1 MAKTYGVNIDIN
13 TNSKETQ
20 KEFDRLRKSIAEA
33 TDEVNDLSKQFGE
46 NSKEADAAR
55 KSLSEL
61 TLAYDGMTKEATDL
75 GATFEDVYGEMK
87 PLTGQMG
94 EMEDRLYQMA
104 LAGDT
109 SSQAY
114 KDLLAEVGNYRRV
127 QIETDLAVDGA
138 AETLTGKL
146 GKGLEGVTSGF
157 AATQGAMA
165 LFGSENEAL
174 EKTLLK
180 VQSALAIQQGV
191 KGLRTSYRELG
202 GATGIATSLQ
212 SAFNKVLKANP
223 ITLLVTGITAV
234 IAALATFTDVL
245 DPVIQGLK
253 DFGDLIGL
261 TNFAEEEQAAERERR
276 HQEEL
281 QRIAREKQARED
293 AFNARQSQYNR
304 EIALAE
310 ALGKSTRE
318 LREQQ
323 LQDSKKFNKEEGD
336 LLQEKINNARKL
348 LKSLQDDD
356 ALSTFL
362 REENQKTLDEL
373 LSTQREYYEASK
385 DADNDLKIFKINNRK
400 EDAENE
406 KSDQAE
412 RLANYKTYL
421 QNRINAARKIEDQE
435 NQLLEEGIEKE
446 LEINRD
452 KFRREREDIER
463 NENLIKDERLKR
475 LDLNRKLEAKAEQK
489 IRDKF
494 AKQKQAEDERRE
506 KESFEALKAIKVTS
520 GQETLNL
527 LNEQLQAEN
536 AAVIAADKERQ
547 RIEQEAAERRKRNI
561 EFSIESTKQGLDVI
575 LSLTEIF
582 GKKNEKAARTA
593 FKIQKAAQIA
603 GATIDTYRNATSAY
617 GSQLVVGDPTSPVR
631 GAIAA
636 GIAVA
641 AGLANIATIASQKF
655 EGGGAAGGTGEPS
668 TEGLEGGAITPEF
681 NVVGDSGINQLA
693 QLQQQP
699 VQAFV
704 VSGEVTTAQSLDR
717 NRVQN
722 ATL

>member
-46 NSKEADAAR
+46 NSKEADAAK

-61 TLAYDGMTKEATDL
+61 TLAYDEMTKEATDL

-114 KDLLAEVGNYRRV
+114 KDLLEEVGNYRRV

-202 GATGIATSLQ
+202 GATGIATTIQ
-212 SAFNKVLKANP
+212 SGFNKVLKANP
-223 ITLLVTGITAV
+223 IGLIVTAIAAV
-234 IAALATFTDVL
+234 IAALASLTDVL
-245 DPVIQGLK
+245 DPVIQAFK

-261 TNFAEEEQAAERERR
+261 TNFAEEEQAAERELR
-276 HQEEL
+276 HQNEMA
-281 QRIAREKQARED
+281 RIAAEKQARED
-293 AFNARQSQYNR
+293 AFNERQDQFDR
-304 EIALAE
+304 EIALAK
-310 ALGKSTRE
+310 ALGESTFE
-318 LREQQ
+318 LEKKKI
-323 LQDSKKFNKEEGD
+323 QDKINTNKKEAKLNKQAYEEAVGQNK
-336 LLQEKINNARKL
+336 LLEKIYKNAGETERAYLRLTLEANRERIKEYKKYTKAVKDGTNE
-348 LKSLQDDD
+348 LKV
-356 ALSTFL
+356 FL
-362 REENQKTLDEL
+362 IESDNETKEKEKSNQK
-373 LSTQREYYEASK
+373 
-385 DADNDLKIFKINNRK
+385 
-400 EDAENE
+400 
-406 KSDQAE
+406 E
-412 RLANYKTYL
+412 RLSNYKAYL

-435 NQLLEEGIEKE
+435 NKLLEEGIEKE

-452 KFRREREDIER
+452 KFRREREDIKR
-463 NENLIKDERLKR
+463 NENLKKDERLK
-475 LDLNRKLEAKAEQK
+475 LLELNTKLEAQAEKK

-494 AKQKQAEDERRE
+494 AAQKKAEDERRE
-506 KESFEALKAIKVTS
+506 KEAFEALKAIKVTS

-561 EFSIESTKQGLDVI
+561 ELAIQATRDGLQIIAD
-575 LSLTEIF
+575 LTEIF
-582 GKKNEKAARTA
+582 AGKSEKQQRQA
-593 FKIQKAAQIA
+593 FKVQKAINIA
-603 GATIDTYRNATSAY
+603 NATIDTYQAANVALKSAPPPFNY
-617 GSQLVVGDPTSPVR
+617 V
-631 GAIAA
+631 
-636 GIAVA
+636 AVA
-641 AGLANIATIASQKF
+641 AAITTGFLNIKKIASTKF
-655 EGGGAAGGTGEPS
+655 EGGGTAPSETTPDAA
-668 TEGLEGGAITPEF
+668 GLEGGAITPEF

-699 VQAFV
+699 VQAYV